1 MLEILNNILSRIT
14 NFISV
19 LTNELTPIFPYEKIL
34 GGLLWFFALYFIS
47 RWFKA
52 YIIRVILFIMGIAL
66 FYDVMGRSH
75 ITSSVDFYASLGL
88 FIPHISMVELTYLII
103 KERTLFLVDKV
114 IEIFLLLMTPFI
126 WIYTKFSNV
135 FQFLQVKQEKKK
147 QQKAKEDF
155 YQEEF
160 KREQARARAE
170 EQKRYDEADIREQK
184 KREAEQKAKKK
195 EEYQE
200 PTQEEPR
207 TYSRW
212 DSSNPYEV
220 LGVSQNSSKQEI
232 KKAYRN
238 LCKIYHPDLTFN
250 KKDEYTVILQK
261 INGAYGILK

>member
-1 MLEILNNILSRIT
+1 MLEILNNVMARVT
-14 NFISV
+14 NFITV
-19 LTNELTPIFPYEKIL
+19 LADELNPLPIEILL
-34 GGLLWFFALYFIS
+34 GGSLWFFALYFVS

-52 YIIRVILFIMGIAL
+52 YVIRLLLFIAGVSLI
-66 FYDVMGRSH
+66 YSVMGRSH
-75 ITSSVDFYASLGL
+75 IITSIDLYAGLGL
-88 FIPHISMVELTYLII
+88 AIPHIEIVELTYLILR
-103 KERTLFLVDKV
+103 ERTLFLVDKV

-135 FQFLQVKQEKKK
+135 FQFLQVKQEEKK

-261 INGAYGILK
+261 INKAYEELK